1 MTTTTLQ
8 PGRRRF
14 GLVDTQRIS
23 KPRLSRLILV
33 FTGMVI
39 ALVLFIWLLFWIN
52 PTRRGIG
59 GRWIAQRG
67 LTRPWLGHQAAD
79 IEKIT
84 GAVRGTAPESDY
96 GSFRDVLRDYLNK
109 AANRPVVLYVS
120 AAGVVDDKGAVLL
133 RDDGGIIGE
142 SSEPD
147 AQQSAISLEQL
158 FEVFKDAGERFPS
171 QSRFLIWDAGQI
183 GTDRNLGVYAN
194 GFLPKLRSYLA
205 ENPVK
210 RLIILSSCAPGQTSA
225 TSEFDNR
232 SVFGYFVEQALAGKG
247 STPNGLTVQSLT
259 RYVRSQ
265 VALWVRNHRQAEQT
279 PELFGDTT
287 LDFPL
292 PRSRKLTQAAAR
304 PEGDEEKE
312 ETNRF
317 LKRLERAWAERD
329 NWQKRKPYRAAPR
342 TWLRYQEALL
352 RAERLFRS
360 GEMTEAES
368 ALNSL
373 PNLAGEVTRVPALAG
388 SLALLEKQ
396 LANAPE
402 KAQEKTLEDA
412 RGSINEALDLILGGD
427 ESATP
432 GDDADGA
439 EKADEPAAVTEKEK
453 ESDKG
458 EAKKKGEPGPVPP
471 AKREISAKKAP
482 GALDKK
488 KTESGHGTLT
498 SRRKADSPIARLS
511 ALDDDRR
518 PLFPEA
524 QLVVWADTFVTRGPD
539 RNAFRGRRGEALERA
554 MQTRTLAEGAAASD
568 ERINRWIRPW
578 VEAGDIHRRK
588 GQDLLFAAE
597 PAVPRCL
604 EALDL
609 ADEAYQVATKN
620 AEICEQA
627 IDLTEQLSAELPYYG
642 EWRARRG
649 GRLEIGLD
657 PAFQELLDS
666 AAELARLIHSVPP
679 PLRTDGDP
687 LAGRDEQIQRIK
699 RQTSAVA
706 ESFRGLTDDFHN
718 QWEGG
723 RWRDLDTVLK
733 VPLIPAE
740 TRMKLLNRVRS
751 RPVASSLE
759 GTPTDGSPSSSD
771 GSEGHLKRES
781 DAFRAERAARSATNL
796 DPTSSEEESPPDPN
810 FWRTASG
817 LARLELGLLEIGG
830 AKKEEIASLRETYDR
845 ACRKLGGSPF
855 AEFAEFSERI
865 RSLRRA
871 RLSAIGEKPNPEL
884 LYEYLD
890 ASDRAIRVL
899 ALADEV
905 GRDKVVELRIRF
917 LRRDLSTWH
926 GQRLLDDFAPRQT
939 LALLE
944 KAGED
949 FGDSDELRKTVE
961 KAKIMLRAS
970 LLVDAQA
977 PQQPTLDDQEGMTVS
992 IKVRSEGEIPS
1003 GDAVAFLGHDLRL
1016 PVSVNQKG
1024 ADTSSG
1030 AAGTL
1035 VPIGAGNPAD
1045 PVEFVVERTDS
1056 TPETV
1061 SIPLEPGAFYRGQI
1075 FPKDLTASAIVFRLT
1090 PGKEGI
1096 DVTLRQSDRK
1106 LIKIYGDQFER
1117 HPGQGF
1123 LHPHTPL
1130 AYRFV
1135 INHTLTK
1142 PAKIWVRYGLDG
1154 IDSTF
1159 VTRKDV
1165 KLEPG
1170 RPNDEIGDRVD
1181 TDSHEISLDKPRYL
1195 VLEIRKDTEM
1205 GRVLFKRRYPFRQIA
1220 PSQYI
1225 RVQDGFDEVQ
1235 NMAYVN
1241 VWHLKS
1247 DPVCGPS
1254 DVIVTLDGQ
1263 TIKTT
1268 LDRGAAEQWWR
1279 IYPKPPL
1286 PVAWKVQVEQVIDAF
1301 KGRIDT
1307 GVVPP
1312 EKTAPAQ

>member
-8 PGRRRF
+8 SGRRRF

-67 LTRPWLGHQAAD
+67 LTRPWIGHQAAD
-79 IEKIT
+79 LEKIT
-84 GAVRGTAPESDY
+84 GAVRGTVAESDY
-96 GSFRDVLRDYLNK
+96 RSFPDQLREYLTK

-133 RDDGGIIGE
+133 RDDGGVIGE
-142 SSEPD
+142 TSETD
-147 AQQSAISLEQL
+147 ARQSAISLEQL
-158 FEVFKDAGERFPS
+158 FEVFKDAGERFPG
-171 QSRFLIWDAGQI
+171 QSRFLIWDAGQV
-183 GTDRNLGVYAN
+183 GSDRNLGVYAN

-210 RLIILSSCAPGQTSA
+210 RLIILSSCAAGQTSA
-225 TSEFDNR
+225 SSEFDNR

-259 RYVRSQ
+259 RYVRAQ
-265 VALWVRNHRQAEQT
+265 VSLWVRNHRQAEQT

-292 PRSRKLTQAAAR
+292 PRSRKLTQAPK
-304 PEGDEEKE
+304 PEGDAEKE
-312 ETNRF
+312 ETARF

-329 NWQKRKPYRAAPR
+329 GWQKRKPYRSAPR
-342 TWLRYQEALL
+342 TWLRYQETLL

-360 GEMTEAES
+360 GELTEAEA

-373 PNLAGEVTRVPALAG
+373 PNLASEISRVPAPEG

-396 LANAPE
+396 VADSPD
-402 KAQEKTLEDA
+402 KAKSKVLEDA
-412 RGSINEALDLILGGD
+412 RGSINEALDSILGGD
-427 ESATP
+427 ESSVP
-432 GDDADGA
+432 EEGADEA
-439 EKADEPAAVTEKEK
+439 EKPA
-453 ESDKG
+453 
-458 EAKKKGEPGPVPP
+458 EAEKGEPKKAGEPGAAPP
-471 AKREISAKKAP
+471 ATKGTSTKKAP
-482 GALDKK
+482 AALEKK
-488 KTESGHGTLT
+488 KTESGHGTLS

-511 ALDDDRR
+511 DVDNDRR

-524 QLVVWADTFVTRGPD
+524 QLIVWSDTFVTRGPD
-539 RNAFRGRRGEALERA
+539 RNAFRGRRGEALEKA
-554 MQTRTLAEGAAASD
+554 LQTRNLAEVAAAAD

-597 PAVPRCL
+597 PAVPPCL

-609 ADEAYQVATKN
+609 ADEAYQIAIKN

-642 EWRARRG
+642 EWKARRG

-666 AAELARLIHSVPP
+666 TAELARLIHSVPP

-699 RQTSAVA
+699 RQSSVVS

-723 RWRDLDTVLK
+723 RWRDLDSVLN
-733 VPLIPAE
+733 VPLIPSE
-740 TRMKLLNRVRS
+740 TRMKLLGRVRS
-751 RPVASSLE
+751 QPVASSLDA
-759 GTPTDGSPSSSD
+759 TTADASSSSSSSSD
-771 GSEGHLKRES
+771 SSESRLKRES
-781 DAFRAERAARSATNL
+781 DSFLAERAARSTTSL
-796 DPTSSEEESPPDPN
+796 DSGESEGQSPADPN

-830 AKKEEIASLRETYDR
+830 AKKEEVASLRETYDR

-871 RLSAIGEKPNPEL
+871 RLIAIAEKPNPDL
-884 LYEYLD
+884 LSENLD
-890 ASDRAIRVL
+890 AVDRAIRVL
-899 ALADEV
+899 PLADEV
-905 GRDKVVELRIRF
+905 GRDKLVEQRIRF
-917 LRRDLSTWH
+917 LRRDLTTWH
-926 GQRLLDDFAPRQT
+926 GQRLLDDFAPRHA

-944 KAGED
+944 KGGD
-949 FGDSDELRKTVE
+949 DYGDSDELRKSVE
-961 KAKIMLRAS
+961 RAKVMARAN
-970 LLVDAQA
+970 LVVDAASPKQA
-977 PQQPTLDDQEGMTVS
+977 SLDDQEGMTVS
-992 IKVRSEGEIPS
+992 IKVHSEGEIPP

-1024 ADTSSG
+1024 GDATSG
-1030 AAGTL
+1030 VAGTL

-1061 SIPLEPGAFYRGQI
+1061 SIQLEPGAFYRGQI

-1106 LIKIYGDQFER
+1106 LIKIFGDQFER

-1142 PAKIWVRYGLDG
+1142 PAKIWVRYGLEG
-1154 IDSTF
+1154 IEGTF

-1181 TDSHEISLDKPRYL
+1181 TDSHEIPLEKPRYL
-1195 VLEIRKDTEM
+1195 VLEIRKDNEM

-1225 RVQDGFDEVQ
+1225 RVQDGYDEAQ

-1263 TIKTT
+1263 SIKTT

-1286 PVAWKVQVEQVIDAF
+1286 PVAWKIQVEQVIDAF

-1312 EKTAPAQ
+1312 EKVAPPQ